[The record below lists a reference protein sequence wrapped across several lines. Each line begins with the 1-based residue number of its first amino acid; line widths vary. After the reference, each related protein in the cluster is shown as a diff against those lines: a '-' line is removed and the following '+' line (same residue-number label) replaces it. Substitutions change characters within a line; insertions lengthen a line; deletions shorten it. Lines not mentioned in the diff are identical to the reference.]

1 MSKIV
6 QAAAG
11 ASTAAAATGAAG
23 AAGGAGLL
31 AGLATGPLGWATLGV
46 GVLGSFMG
54 ASSKRQEAKAQMG
67 YIRQQQQ
74 GIESALG
81 QLGEN
86 VAMKTELAEDVYG
99 SGMDKAMFQTGQ
111 SLYGLTRQGMGAAA
125 KTGFASSGQV
135 QTQTQRAQQAG
146 VQQFGFQ
153 RQSLQDVLGQ
163 KLMDISEFEGGERG
177 RLEAEQARLGYEMQK
192 EKRAAGA
199 GGFFQSLMMG

>member
-1 MSKIV
+1 MAGISG
-6 QAAAG
+6 AALTGLSASSLAAG
-11 ASTAAAATGAAG
+11 SSIAGVAAMANPIGLAVGGVMALG
-23 AAGGAGLL
+23 SLLGAG
-31 AGLATGPLGWATLGV
+31 
-46 GVLGSFMG
+46 
-54 ASSKRQEAKAQMG
+54 SKQREAKAKMG
-67 YIRQQQQ
+67 YISQQQE

-153 RQSLQDVLGQ
+153 KQSLQGVLGQ